1 MDAATGGERMSVKR
15 PKRRNYDSEPDF
27 LLACLRYLDAK
38 FPGREGQ
45 RKRIAAWARWE
56 REHTPDSLR
65 KRLVELIDLDDWTAE
80 DAAEFQRLAALWRE
94 RVRAARTSPDT
105 TERNR

>member
-1 MDAATGGERMSVKR
+1 MSVKR

-38 FPGREGQ
+38 YPGREGQ
-45 RKRIAAWARWE
+45 RKRIAAWERWTLEHDPDALRARI
-56 REHTPDSLR
+56 RE
-65 KRLVELIDLDDWTAE
+65 LVALDEWTSDE
-80 DAAEFQRLAALWRE
+80 AAEFDRLAEAWRNRARDE
-94 RVRAARTSPDT
+94 RPTPDP

>member
-1 MDAATGGERMSVKR
+1 MSVKR

-27 LLACLRYLDAK
+27 LMACLRYLDAK

-56 REHTPDSLR
+56 REHDPEAILPRIRELLRCDDLTPS
-65 KRLVELIDLDDWTAE
+65 E
-80 DAAEFQRLAALWRE
+80 DAELDRLMDAWKTLR
-94 RVRAARTSPDT
+94 RNARPTRKATP
-105 TERNR
+105 